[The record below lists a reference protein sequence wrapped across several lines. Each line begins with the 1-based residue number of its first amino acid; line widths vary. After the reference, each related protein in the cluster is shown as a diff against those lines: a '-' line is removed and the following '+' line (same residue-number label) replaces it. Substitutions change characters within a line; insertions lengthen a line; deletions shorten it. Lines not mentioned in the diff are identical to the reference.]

1 MLAKRIIPCLDVDDG
16 RVVKGV
22 KFEEIRDAGDPV
34 ELARFYNEQ
43 GADELVFLDIGAS
56 YKSRETL
63 IEVVR
68 QVSSEVF
75 IPLSVGGGIRSV
87 EDMRNIQLAGA
98 DKVAMCTSAI
108 KNPALLSDGAEIFG
122 SQCIVLSIDAKRV
135 GDSWHALT
143 HGGRNDSGL
152 DAIEWAKRG
161 EELGAGEILLNSID
175 MDGMKQGYDLELNAR
190 VSELV
195 GIPVIASGGAGN
207 VQHMVEAITLGKAD
221 AVLLA
226 SLVHFGEYTIPQIK
240 TYMQEQG
247 VVVRW

>member
-22 KFEEIRDAGDPV
+22 KFQEIRDAGDPV
-34 ELARFYNEQ
+34 ELSRFYNEQ

-63 IEVVR
+63 IDVVR
-68 QVSSEVF
+68 QVSAQVF
-75 IPLSVGGGIRSV
+75 IPLTVGGGIRSV
-87 EDMRNIQLAGA
+87 EDMRNMLLAGA

-108 KNPALLSDGAEIFG
+108 KNPNLLSEGAEIFG
-122 SQCIVLSIDAKRV
+122 AQCIVLSIDAKRV
-135 GDSWHALT
+135 GSAWHAFT

-152 DAIEWAKRG
+152 DAVEWAKRG

-175 MDGMKQGYDLELNAR
+175 QDGTQQGYDLELNAR

-195 GIPVIASGGAGN
+195 GIPIIASGGAGN
-207 VQHMVEAITLGKAD
+207 IQHMVEAITLGKAD

-226 SLVHFGEYTIPQIK
+226 SLVHFGDYTIPQIK
-240 TYMQEQG
+240 TYMQEKG

>member
-22 KFEEIRDAGDPV
+22 KFQEIRDAGDPV
-34 ELARFYNEQ
+34 ELSRFYNEQ
-43 GADELVFLDIGAS
+43 SADELVFLDIGAS

-63 IEVVR
+63 IDVVR
-68 QVSSEVF
+68 QVSAQVF
-75 IPLSVGGGIRSV
+75 IPLTVGGGIRSV
-87 EDMRNIQLAGA
+87 EDMRNLLLAGA

-108 KNPALLSDGAEIFG
+108 KNPQLLSEGAEIFG
-122 SQCIVLSIDAKRV
+122 AQCIVLSIDAKRV
-135 GDSWHALT
+135 GSAWHAFT
-143 HGGRNDSGL
+143 HGGRNVSGL
-152 DAIEWAKRG
+152 DAVEWAKRG

-175 MDGMKQGYDLELNAR
+175 QDGTQQGYDLELNAR
-190 VSELV
+190 VSELA

-207 VQHMVEAITLGKAD
+207 IQHMVEAITLGKAD

-226 SLVHFGEYTIPQIK
+226 SLVHFGDYTIPQIK
-240 TYMQEQG
+240 TYMREQG

>member
-22 KFEEIRDAGDPV
+22 KFQEIRDAGDPV
-34 ELARFYNEQ
+34 ELSRFYNEQ
-43 GADELVFLDIGAS
+43 SADELVFLDIGAS

-63 IEVVR
+63 IDVVR
-68 QVSSEVF
+68 QVSAQVF
-75 IPLSVGGGIRSV
+75 IPLTVGGGIRSV
-87 EDMRNIQLAGA
+87 EDMRNLLLAGA

-108 KNPALLSDGAEIFG
+108 KNPQLLSEGAEIFG
-122 SQCIVLSIDAKRV
+122 AQCIVLSIDAKRV
-135 GDSWHALT
+135 GSAWHAFT

-152 DAIEWAKRG
+152 DAVAWAKRG
-161 EELGAGEILLNSID
+161 AELGAGEILLNSID
-175 MDGMKQGYDLELNAR
+175 QDGTQQGYDLELNAR

-207 VQHMVEAITLGKAD
+207 IQHMVEAITLGKAD

-226 SLVHFGEYTIPQIK
+226 SLVHFGDYTISQIK
-240 TYMQEQG
+240 TYMQEKG

>member
-22 KFEEIRDAGDPV
+22 KFQEIRDAGDPV
-34 ELARFYNEQ
+34 ELSRFYNEQ
-43 GADELVFLDIGAS
+43 SADELVFLDIGAS

-63 IEVVR
+63 IDVVR
-68 QVSSEVF
+68 QVSAQVF
-75 IPLSVGGGIRSV
+75 IPLTVGGGIRSV
-87 EDMRNIQLAGA
+87 EDMRNMLLAGA

-108 KNPALLSDGAEIFG
+108 KNPKLLSEGAEIFG
-122 SQCIVLSIDAKRV
+122 AQCIVLSIDAKRV
-135 GDSWHALT
+135 GSAWHAFT

-152 DAIEWAKRG
+152 DAVEWAKRG
-161 EELGAGEILLNSID
+161 AELGAGEILLNSID
-175 MDGMKQGYDLELNAR
+175 QDGTQQGYDLELNAR

-195 GIPVIASGGAGN
+195 GIPIIASGGAGN
-207 VQHMVEAITLGKAD
+207 IQHMVEAITLGKAD

-226 SLVHFGEYTIPQIK
+226 SLVHFGDYTIPQIK
-240 TYMQEQG
+240 TYMQEKG

>member
-22 KFEEIRDAGDPV
+22 KFQEIRDAGDPV
-34 ELARFYNEQ
+34 ELSRFYNEQ
-43 GADELVFLDIGAS
+43 SADELVFLDIGAS

-63 IEVVR
+63 IDVVR
-68 QVSSEVF
+68 QVSAQVF
-75 IPLSVGGGIRSV
+75 IPLTVGGGIRSV
-87 EDMRNIQLAGA
+87 EDMRNLLLAGA

-108 KNPALLSDGAEIFG
+108 KNPQLLSEGAEIFG
-122 SQCIVLSIDAKRV
+122 AQCIVLSIDAKRV
-135 GDSWHALT
+135 GSAWHAFT

-152 DAIEWAKRG
+152 DAVEWAKRG

-175 MDGMKQGYDLELNAR
+175 QDGTQQGYDLELNAR
-190 VSELV
+190 VSELA

-207 VQHMVEAITLGKAD
+207 IQHMVEAITLGKAD

-226 SLVHFGEYTIPQIK
+226 SLVHFGDYTIPQIK
-240 TYMQEQG
+240 TYMREQG